1 MKEVEHR
8 TSPDISME
16 ESIWLKLQLKVIEN
30 GWLDPVNE
38 KHSSEFYISN
48 DGLHFSV
55 IYIKD
60 SQNKVSSINVSIDSK
75 ASLGDIERFADIVF
89 RPEVIMKSS
98 LSFLIF
104 LSFQEQFLHRL
115 SQKFNFATSG
125 LYRSDDFADTYLAP
139 SDMFLEKLNL
149 PEGYRYGTLDEK
161 HVAFVAEKWYKS
173 MEPVTD
179 AECGSRFDYFAM
191 TKQNIVYRPT
201 VAIYH
206 ETNTMPITWMLVYN
220 DGFAGM
226 LHVREAYRRKGFG
239 RCTLLKMFSVM
250 KAINGNGP
258 PVSIVRTNLIAEK
271 LFQTEGWVKQS
282 GSCKLFPRKV
292 NL

>member
-1 MKEVEHR
+1 MKKVKHR

-16 ESIWLKLQLKVIEN
+16 EGLLLKLQLKVIEN

-38 KHSSEFYISN
+38 QHSSEFYISN

-55 IYIKD
+55 IYIRN
-60 SQNKVSSINVSIDSK
+60 SQNKVSSLNVSLDSK
-75 ASLGDIERFADIVF
+75 ASLGDIERFVDIAF
-89 RPEVIMKSS
+89 RPEVISNSS
-98 LSFLIF
+98 LIF
-104 LSFQEQFLHRL
+104 TISLSFQEQFLSRL
-115 SQKFNFATSG
+115 LEKFNFATSG
-125 LYRSDDFADTYLAP
+125 LYRGGDFADSYFAP
-139 SDMFLEKLNL
+139 SDIFLDKLNL
-149 PEGYRYGTLDEK
+149 PEGYRYGKLDEK

-173 MEPVTD
+173 MELVAD
-179 AECGSRFDYFAM
+179 AEFGSKFDYFAM

-206 ETNTMPITWMLVYN
+206 ETNNMPITWMLVYE

-250 KAINGNGP
+250 KAINGYGP
-258 PVSIVRTNLIAEK
+258 PVSIVRTNLISEK
-271 LFQTEGWVKQS
+271 LFSTEGWVKQS
-282 GSCKLFPRKV
+282 VSCKLFPRNV
-292 NL
+292 NF